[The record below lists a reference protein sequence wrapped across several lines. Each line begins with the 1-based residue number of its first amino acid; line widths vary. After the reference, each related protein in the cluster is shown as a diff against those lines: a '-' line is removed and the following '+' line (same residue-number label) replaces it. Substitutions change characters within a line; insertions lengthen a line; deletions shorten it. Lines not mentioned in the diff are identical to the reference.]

1 MHLMQQ
7 WFNKSLQRKIGSLLV
22 VLLAFL
28 FIVIVY
34 SIYKLKL
41 ISAEMHEVADVDVPL
56 TEMVSEL
63 EMMQLRQHLL
73 IEKFRLEGNQSKAL
87 LTPEATF
94 AAQRDALSF
103 LLDKAVR
110 VLNRSLQ
117 QHQVRFATETHQQ
130 ILSSIEHYHKQ
141 SDIFEQ
147 ELQLTLSQGHTA
159 EQRWQQLEDDAARLD
174 QSIISILQQM
184 EKLTLEAS
192 RYTDKHE
199 SEFMLVN
206 TGLGLCAFF
215 IGLYL
220 SFYILRIF
228 RLRISRI
235 QAEIK
240 TVHQSIEQ
248 GEPIASPVFQH
259 PVHQDELTELEHDLK
274 MMVQRLSQ
282 EISNREEVEQQL
294 LILATR
300 DKLTGA
306 FNRHKWD
313 EQLRMELS
321 LAERGNTFSIA
332 LLDVDFFKKV
342 NDQFGHHVGDKVLQA
357 LTECISQRLRK
368 TDSLFRLGGEEFVI
382 LLPQQKAE
390 AACQVAETLRQ
401 QIEDLNIPEL
411 PRFTISFGV
420 TEYHLKDDEDTI
432 LKRADQAL
440 YKAKNMGRNRVEVG

>member
-1 MHLMQQ
+1 MH
-7 WFNKSLQRKIGSLLV
+7 G
-22 VLLAFL
+22 
-28 FIVIVY
+28 Y
-34 SIYKLKL
+34 
-41 ISAEMHEVADVDVPL
+41 
-56 TEMVSEL
+56 
-63 EMMQLRQHLL
+63 
-73 IEKFRLEGNQSKAL
+73 FRPS
-87 LTPEATF
+87 
-94 AAQRDALSF
+94 
-103 LLDKAVR
+103 
-110 VLNRSLQ
+110 
-117 QHQVRFATETHQQ
+117 
-130 ILSSIEHYHKQ
+130 
-141 SDIFEQ
+141 
-147 ELQLTLSQGHTA
+147 LSQGHTA

-220 SFYILRIF
+220 TFYILRIF
-228 RLRISRI
+228 RLRIGRI

-248 GEPIASPVFQH
+248 GEPIVSPIFQH
-259 PVHQDELTELEHDLK
+259 PVHEDELTELEHDLK

-390 AACQVAETLRQ
+390 TACQVAETLRQ

-411 PRFTISFGV
+411 PTFTISFGV
-420 TEYHLKDDEDTI
+420 TEYRLKDDEDTI

-440 YKAKNMGRNRVEVG
+440 YQAKNMGRNRVQIG